1 MFTRK
6 TETPKKERRIT
17 VKVTE
22 ALHRTVRVRAA
33 ELGRPIS
40 EIVRELLKAW
50 LVGDI
55 ELPDKEETAERN

>member
-1 MFTRK
+1 MFTRQ

-22 ALHRTVRVRAA
+22 ALHRAVRIRAA
-33 ELGRPIS
+33 ELGCPIS
-40 EIVRELLKAW
+40 EIVRGLLKAW
-50 LVGDI
+50 LAGDI